1 MTVLS
6 TALFWIAQATQ
17 ATTSPT
23 TQGKRAPGFMD
34 LFGGP
39 LFPVFLGVIVLYI
52 FMFRSKRTQ
61 DRKLR
66 EKLGSVKRGDRVM
79 MSGGI
84 LGKIV
89 EVKEAEVL
97 VKVDENSNTKIWF
110 TREAIR
116 RVLTDEKAE
125 AAK

>member
-1 MTVLS
+1 
-6 TALFWIAQATQ
+6 
-17 ATTSPT
+17 
-23 TQGKRAPGFMD
+23 MD
-34 LFGGP
+34 LLGGP

-52 FMFRSKRTQ
+52 FMFRSKRNQ
-61 DRKLR
+61 DRQLR
-66 EKLGSVKRGDRVM
+66 EKLSSVKRGDRVM

-89 EVKEAEVL
+89 EVKDSEVL